1 MFSEKEEIA
10 DMGDDIRRNMPL
22 FPIGIVK
29 KLTELSARQIRYYEE
44 HDLIHPARTSGNQR
58 LFSFNDVD
66 RLLEIKSLI
75 EQGVNISGIKQVL
88 VLKEQA
94 EQQQSLIT
102 QEKNQ
107 KATQKDLTNREI
119 RRHLKHELM
128 MAGRHGK
135 ASLIQGELSR
145 FFH

>member
-1 MFSEKEEIA
+1 
-10 DMGDDIRRNMPL
+10 MGDHIRRNMPL

-44 HDLIHPARTSGNQR
+44 HGLIHPARTSGNQR

-66 RLLEIKSLI
+66 RLLEIKELI
-75 EQGVNISGIKQVL
+75 DTGVNISGIKQVFIMKQQVKHAVPDL
-88 VLKEQA
+88 LQTNNHKVQKELTDQQLRSYLK
-94 EQQQSLIT
+94 S
-102 QEKNQ
+102 
-107 KATQKDLTNREI
+107 
-119 RRHLKHELM
+119 ELM
-128 MAGRHGK
+128 MAGRFGK